1 MTTVFRSIAAF
12 LGQGAAAVT
21 LAAAVSACAP
31 SGVGDPCTPEN
42 IPSDGFDRREAYVE
56 TGSVQCRTR
65 VCLVYQYDGDPTR
78 CERED
83 CTQDEVQEIE
93 DGVFCSCRCKAP
105 AGQPTCECPE
115 GFICTEDYI
124 VNSSSVPGTQGSYCV
139 RKKPYCADN
148 PDAPGC

>member
-1 MTTVFRSIAAF
+1 MFRSIAAF
-12 LGQGAAAVT
+12 LGQGAAVVT

-78 CERED
+78 CDREE
-83 CTQDEVQEIE
+83 CTPDEIQEIE
-93 DGVFCSCRCKAP
+93 NSVFCSSKCKE
-105 AGQPTCECPE
+105 PTDCPE
-115 GFICTEDYI
+115 GFICTEEPI
-124 VNSSSVPGTQGSYCV
+124 VDSNIVPGTRGFYCV
-139 RKKPYCADN
+139 RKRPYCADN